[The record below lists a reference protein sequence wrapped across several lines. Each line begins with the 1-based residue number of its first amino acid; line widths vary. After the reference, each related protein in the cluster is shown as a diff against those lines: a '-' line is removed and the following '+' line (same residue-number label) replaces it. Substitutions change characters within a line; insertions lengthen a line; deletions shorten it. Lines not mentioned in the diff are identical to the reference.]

1 MIVNMPDARL
11 CPKDVAR
18 YRHLEPIYHLFSN
31 EFLCSS
37 DESSCDKKNKTRPQH
52 APVWQSLKATALVE
66 YVDPCGWR
74 IISKGPK

>member
-1 MIVNMPDARL
+1 MITWQDIDTLNQFITCFQM
-11 CPKDVAR
+11 
-18 YRHLEPIYHLFSN
+18 N
-31 EFLCSS
+31 
-37 DESSCDKKNKTRPQH
+37 ESSCDKKNKTRPQH